1 MKIVMLC
8 EFFADALEYQEN
20 LLVRYYLNKGH
31 DVTVITST
39 FNSVFDYYAD
49 KHDNSVA
56 SSIREVDGAKIIRL
70 RYRYNILN
78 RVRAYTP
85 IDDIL
90 EQEKP
95 DLLYVHCII
104 PNLPECIRYLKRN
117 QETRMIM
124 DYHADYSN
132 SGKNWISIKIL
143 HGIIRKHFL
152 NRARPYLS
160 RIFPIVPAGID
171 FLHEVY
177 GVPLEEMELLP
188 LGTDLNF
195 ASRVREERRGRAIRE
210 ELGITPQDFVVFTG
224 GKLNPLKKTEHL
236 IDAIRSLPD
245 RDLHLIIA
253 GAADPN
259 EPDYAALLER
269 HADGDPR
276 IHFGGWQDKV
286 GLYDHLDASNIA
298 VFPASQSVLWQQSLG
313 MGLPLVVSERSNF
326 VSGCQDV
333 SYMNLYDNIQVLDHE
348 RPLAPQIAAHV
359 RAMKDDPTLLALRS
373 AGALRVANEL
383 LDWNKLIDQTLRFN
397 QVPAPR

>member
-49 KHDNSVA
+49 KHDNSIP
-56 SSIREVDGAKIIRL
+56 SSIREVDGARIINL

-78 RVRAYTP
+78 RIRAYTP

-95 DLLYVHCII
+95 DLLYVHCIM
-104 PNLPECIRYLKRN
+104 PNLPECIRYVKRN
-117 QETRMIM
+117 KDTRMIM

-143 HGIIRKHFL
+143 HGIIRKYFL

-160 RIFPIVPAGID
+160 RIFPIVPAGVD

-195 ASRVREERRGRAIRE
+195 ASRVRGERRGRAIRE
-210 ELGITPQDFVVFTG
+210 TLGIAPQDFVVFTG

-276 IHFGGWQDKV
+276 IHFGGWQDKA
-286 GLYDHLDASNIA
+286 GLYDHLDASQIA

-326 VSGCQDV
+326 VPGRQDV
-333 SYMNLYDNIQVLDHE
+333 GYMNLYDNIQVLDHA

-359 RAMKDDPTLLALRS
+359 RAMKDDPALLALRS

-383 LDWNKLIDQTLRFN
+383 LDWNKLIEQTLRFN
-397 QVPAPR
+397 QVPAPT